1 MSTLK
6 TIVLTCKDIS
16 PIIFSNYTEL
26 LTREE
31 TLRTKIQCLK
41 EELRSLGID
50 PEDKNFNSKSN
61 DSHTILWPYMDSVLE
76 KQTREIK
83 LAKDRFTLYL
93 KDYELIQSE
102 TSSKFKE
109 IQKANY
115 KIMEMI
121 AYMIQEIAYNEEIKK
136 QTQQTQKKRKIED
149 KDEEEEE
156 DEEDKEEDDKEEEE
170 EEEDEEE
177 NCCNPDFPKTQNEN
191 NFHTRLMM
199 ATIIVE
205 PLFIIVL
212 SMLLLYYYKPETSEI
227 YVMI

>member
-121 AYMIQEIAYNEEIKK
+121 AYMIQEIAYNEEIKNK
-136 QTQQTQKKRKIED
+136 TQKKRKIEED
-149 KDEEEEE
+149 KDEEDEEEE
-156 DEEDKEEDDKEEEE
+156 DEEEEEE
-170 EEEDEEE
+170 EEEEE

-191 NFHTRLMM
+191 NFHKKLMM